1 MKLRTIKNNLALVSA
16 QDNSQLYE
24 SHVKLTFPQIM
35 MYGVLKGWFAT
46 LRPTILNAEGLQAV
60 LNSGRRFVFACWH
73 SDVLYLGF
81 HVPKPTV
88 FIISPSKDGD
98 IIAGLLSRSGYDVV
112 RGSRQKGGLAAIRQ
126 MVHCM
131 KTKGVNAGIVAD
143 GSRGPARRVQNG
155 PIVLARDTGA
165 WLLPVA
171 MAARHMWRAG
181 SWDRTK
187 VPLPFARVVIAHE
200 EPFSVPES
208 VRSED
213 IALWK
218 KRLEDALNRAEH
230 RAEDA
235 LK

>member
-1 MKLRTIKNNLALVSA
+1 
-16 QDNSQLYE
+16 
-24 SHVKLTFPQIM
+24 
-35 MYGVLKGWFAT
+35 MYGLLKGWFAT
-46 LRPTILNAEGLQAV
+46 LRSTILNVEDLQAV
-60 LNSGRRFVFACWH
+60 LSFERRFVFVCWH

-81 HVPKPTV
+81 RVPKPAV
-88 FIISPSKDGD
+88 FIISPSRDGD
-98 IIAGLLSRSGYDVV
+98 IIAGLLSRCGYEVE

-131 KTKGVNAGIVAD
+131 KTKGLNAGIVAD

-155 PIVLARDTGA
+155 PVVLARDAGA

-171 MAARHMWRAG
+171 MAARPLWRAG

-200 EPFSVPES
+200 EPFAVPES
-208 VRSED
+208 VRGED
-213 IALWK
+213 LGLWK